1 MKQRELTLFIGIVF
15 CLSASVLFG
24 ALSYYSVWLEPLD
37 GFAVFGWRVVGTVVL
52 MLLALGITN
61 QGRAFRN
68 VVNEVIHA
76 PRSLLL
82 VVACSA
88 LMSIQVWL
96 FGWAPLNGH
105 AQDLAM
111 GYFLMPLTMVL
122 TGRVLFNEGLSRL
135 QSLAVALAL
144 IGVGAEL
151 VRHGGV
157 SLVSLVVMLGYP
169 PYFILKRRLN
179 LGALHSMMLEHLMML
194 PFGIAILYQK
204 NWNWAFF
211 ELHSA
216 GSWAIIAGLGMLG
229 CMALLCFIAAS
240 QRMPLSLF
248 GMLSYVEPLLLFL
261 VAIALGES
269 FSGAD
274 FITYLPIWLAVGCVM
289 LNGWVVYQKNSA
301 AFATKS
307 SVAPVQ

>member
-1 MKQRELTLFIGIVF
+1 MLIGILF

-37 GFAVFGWRVVGTVVL
+37 GFAVFGWRVMGTVFI
-52 MLLALGITN
+52 MLLALAIAK
-61 QGRAFRN
+61 QGRAFREALS
-68 VVNEVIHA
+68 EVIHT
-76 PRSLLL
+76 PRSLMI
-82 VVACSA
+82 VVVCSV
-88 LMSIQVWL
+88 LMSVQVWL

-135 QSLAVALAL
+135 QSLAVGLAL

-179 LGALHSMMLEHLMML
+179 LCALHSMMVEHLVML
-194 PFGIAILYQK
+194 PFGVAILYQK

-211 ELHSA
+211 TEQGNNGWL
-216 GSWAIIAGLGMLG
+216 IIAGLGVLG
-229 CMALLCFIAAS
+229 CMALLSFIAAS

-261 VAIALGES
+261 VALALGES
-269 FSGAD
+269 FSEAD
-274 FITYLPIWLAVGCVM
+274 FITYVPIWLAVGCLM
-289 LNGWVVYQKNSA
+289 LNGWIVYKQHYLIVS
-301 AFATKS
+301 TKS
-307 SVAPVQ
+307 RAVSA